1 MQAEREHNMTNLS
14 LKSLFESNKVE
25 LEQQIAGL
33 NLPKDLLKIQQIVSD
48 RFSKMLEIDGAYR
61 QNLTQSEDYI
71 LQATLNTLT
80 EQGKYTNSLLS
91 YLCNEHTKGNI
102 EQYIDYRSARLTLIG
117 TGIGSV
123 AGGMFGIWTSV
134 IGALV
139 GNAIAAYLITRKG
152 NVSDNNDNLLNN
164 DNTIDI
170 SVFIDIISNL
180 CGSIDGVINTYR
192 IQVKRIINDY
202 ENKEKPSFQTEHSNL
217 LEQIANV
224 NKVAES
230 TDNIPDKLKQAIN
243 LLTESLENYGLK
255 IDNGKII
262 NQ

>member
-1 MQAEREHNMTNLS
+1 M
-14 LKSLFESNKVE
+14 
-25 LEQQIAGL
+25 
-33 NLPKDLLKIQQIVSD
+33 
-48 RFSKMLEIDGAYR
+48 
-61 QNLTQSEDYI
+61 
-71 LQATLNTLT
+71 
-80 EQGKYTNSLLS
+80 
-91 YLCNEHTKGNI
+91 
-102 EQYIDYRSARLTLIG
+102 
-117 TGIGSV
+117 
-123 AGGMFGIWTSV
+123 
-134 IGALV
+134 
-139 GNAIAAYLITRKG
+139 
-152 NVSDNNDNLLNN
+152 LNN

-243 LLTESLENYGLK
+243 LLNESLESYGLK